1 MAVTGPR
8 VGSSAFAE
16 TGFRE
21 MSKAREKLRL
31 VARPGKLSE
40 MIGKSVGFFFNPV
53 KFDGRTVQWYGY
65 AHGGMPENS
74 GSGSPNLNGGSI
86 SGDTTFE
93 GHKVT
98 GGPIVA
104 SDRSRGGPG
113 VDYHI
118 VIAGLK
124 NAAMRMTLVDGATSQ
139 AWDLNYVS
147 IQNQDCYKY
156 PGDRNSLVNFIA
168 SRVGKQI
175 LVVLSRR

>member
-1 MAVTGPR
+1 MAVTAPR
-8 VGSSAFAE
+8 VGTSAFAE

-40 MIGKSVGFFFNPV
+40 MVGLSVGFFFNPV
-53 KFDGRTVQWYGY
+53 HFEGRTVQWYGY
-65 AHGGMPENS
+65 AHPGMPDNS

-93 GHKVT
+93 GFRVT

-104 SDRSRGGPG
+104 TDRSRAGPG

-124 NAAMRMTLVDGATSQ
+124 NAPMRMTLIDGAASQ

-147 IQNQDCYKY
+147 IGNQDCYKY
-156 PGDRNSLVNFIA
+156 PGDRNSLVNFISA
-168 SRVGKQI
+168 RVGKQI

>member
-1 MAVTGPR
+1 MAIASGW
-8 VGSSAFAE
+8 VGSQAVAE
-16 TGFRE
+16 TGQRSMFE
-21 MSKAREKLRL
+21 ARKVLRL
-31 VARPGKLSE
+31 AGAGWMSE
-40 MIGKSVGFFFNPV
+40 MVGKSKGFFFNPV

-65 AHGGMPENS
+65 AHAGMPENS

-86 SGDTTFE
+86 SGDTKFE
-93 GHKVT
+93 GFPVT

-104 SDRSRGGPG
+104 TDRSRGGPG

-118 VIAGLK
+118 IIAGLK
-124 NAAMRMTLVDGATSQ
+124 NAPMRMTLVDGATSQ

-156 PGDRNSLVNFIA
+156 PGDRNSLVNFISA
-168 SRVGKQI
+168 RVGKQI